1 MEGSTGNGSNTFS
14 SAALLTAVSQHE
26 RAWTGAFYP
35 IVARRLINQCL
46 PGSLSPCIPLDG
58 DMSKIKRVEMQIETA
73 VGKQCKQRALEEAN
87 RRFDVELTDRQ
98 MVAAIVDPRTKG
110 LKHLSSA
117 EEKRAAKAA
126 FKRAYIQWG
135 KQAHGFSDTL
145 HQAHGRA
152 HENQVRIKR
161 ESVEGSGAAGVQPS
175 KKQKVSVAIN
185 EGGLVGGGGGAMNEA
200 DLDWDDKGTVVVMAL
215 EEQLEV
221 EFSPVWHTHMDEGG
235 QREYRGAIFFH
246 KRRRVCSSRATKLTS
261 VM

>member
-1 MEGSTGNGSNTFS
+1 
-14 SAALLTAVSQHE
+14 
-26 RAWTGAFYP
+26 
-35 IVARRLINQCL
+35 
-46 PGSLSPCIPLDG
+46 
-58 DMSKIKRVEMQIETA
+58 
-73 VGKQCKQRALEEAN
+73 
-87 RRFDVELTDRQ
+87 
-98 MVAAIVDPRTKG
+98 MVAAIVVDPRTKG

-185 EGGLVGGGGGAMNEA
+185 EGGLVGGGGGGAINEA
-200 DLDWDDKGTVVVMAL
+200 DLDWDDEDTVVVMSV
-215 EEQLEV
+215 EEQLDI
-221 EFSPVWHTHMDEGG
+221 EFSQVWSTWMKEVRVSWGDLFPQAPQSVQQGNEIDLGNV
-235 QREYRGAIFFH
+235 EDWLTLDM
-246 KRRRVCSSRATKLTS
+246 RRVFDWLSGKTQSITHKEATTSAAAHVVTVLGFNQGQVGLHRAHGLCLYWRQHELKLL
-261 VM
+261 